1 LVISRDGRRIVRL
14 AAAGDLHVYETAL
27 ERWQRA
33 FAALEGVDLVL
44 LAGDLTADGRA
55 EQAETLGVAARE
67 SPAPVVAVLG
77 NHDWHCGAQ
86 DEIAGALETAGV
98 TVLSRTCASFSLEE
112 TSVGVVGCKGF
123 VGGFLDARMPDFGEA
138 LLREVYAETGRDVD
152 ALDRGL
158 ESIAACGVRVVLL
171 HYAPTCSTLVGERE
185 TIWTF
190 LGSDR
195 LAAPI
200 SRHKPDLV
208 LHGHAH
214 GGTFEGSIGPVA
226 VHNVALPVIRRD
238 FQVFEVE
245 PAPAEEEVRRASS
258 SVRSS

>member
-1 LVISRDGRRIVRL
+1 VDGRQLVRL

-27 ERWQRA
+27 ERWQRS
-33 FAALEGVDLVL
+33 FAALGGADLVL

-55 EQAETLGVAARE
+55 AQAETLAQACRE
-67 SPAPVVAVLG
+67 CAAPVVAVLG
-77 NHDWHCGAQ
+77 NHDWHCGEQ
-86 DEIAGALETAGV
+86 EEIAAALGTAGV
-98 TVLSRTCASFSLEE
+98 TVLDRACAVFDVRG
-112 TSVGVVGCKGF
+112 TAVGVVGCKGF
-123 VGGFLDARMPDFGEA
+123 VGGFLDARMPDFGEP
-138 LLREVYAETGRDVD
+138 LLRQVYAETGRDVD

-158 ESIAACGVRVVLL
+158 QELAGCALRVVLL
-171 HYAPTCSTLVGERE
+171 HYAPTAATLEGERE

-200 SRHKPDLV
+200 SRHQPDLV

-214 GGTFEGSIGPVA
+214 GGMFAGAIGPVA

-238 FQVFEVE
+238 FCLFELQPE
-245 PAPAEEEVRRASS
+245 AAS
-258 SVRSS
+258 RSLSPR